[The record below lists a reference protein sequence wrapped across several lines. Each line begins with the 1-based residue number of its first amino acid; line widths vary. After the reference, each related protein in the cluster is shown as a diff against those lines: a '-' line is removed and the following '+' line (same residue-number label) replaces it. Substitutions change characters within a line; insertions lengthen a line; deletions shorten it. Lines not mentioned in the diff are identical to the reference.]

1 MKKAQLIGIAIAGV
15 CAVGA
20 FVGMRS
26 IVNKPAPVVVQREVN
41 TNTVEVLV
49 AKSDIGLGSVTSSN
63 SFRWQQWPQEN
74 LSPSLI
80 VKRPGGADPMSQHTG
95 AIAKSP
101 IMAGEPITKTKLI
114 KAGEGGVLA
123 AILPPGKRAISV
135 KIAEDSAVGRL
146 ILPNDHVD
154 VINVRRV
161 RGRGGQDTQETETI
175 FRNIRVLAIGQL
187 IETKEGKK
195 HAEGNTA
202 TLELTPTQAER
213 LALAKSSGEIALTLR
228 SIADL
233 KSDTAGEET
242 EQKGPKGSVR
252 IMRYGV
258 PARSS
263 GLN

>member
-49 AKSDIGLGSVTSSN
+49 AKSDIGLGTVTSSG
-63 SFRWQQWPQEN
+63 SFRWQQWPQDN
-74 LSPSLI
+74 ISPSLI
-80 VKRPGGADPMSQHTG
+80 VKRPGGPDPMSKHTG
-95 AIAKSP
+95 AVAKAP
-101 IMAGEPITKTKLI
+101 IMAGEPITKAKLI

-123 AILPPGKRAISV
+123 AILPPGKRAIST
-135 KIAEDSAVGRL
+135 KISEDTAVGRL

-154 VINVRRV
+154 VIHVRRV
-161 RGRGGQDTQETETI
+161 RARGGQETQETETI

-195 HAEGNTA
+195 HADGNTA
-202 TLELTPTQAER
+202 TLELTPSQAER
-213 LALAKSSGEIALTLR
+213 LALAKASGEIALTLR
-228 SIADL
+228 SVADL
-233 KSDTAGEET
+233 KSDTVTEEVR
-242 EQKGPKGSVR
+242 QKDAKRSVR
-252 IMRYGV
+252 IMRYGI

-263 GLN
+263 GLH

>member
-26 IVNKPAPVVVQREVN
+26 IVNKPAPVVMQREVN
-41 TNTVEVLV
+41 TSTVEVLV
-49 AKSDIGLGSVTSSN
+49 AKADIGLGAITSSG
-63 SFRWQQWPQEN
+63 SFRWQQWPQDN
-74 LSPSLI
+74 LSSGLI
-80 VKRPGGADPMSQHTG
+80 VKRGGSADPMTQFAG
-95 AIAKSP
+95 AVAKAP
-101 IMAGEPITKTKLI
+101 IMAGEPITKAKLI

-123 AILPPGKRAISV
+123 AILPAGKRAIST
-135 KIAEDSAVGRL
+135 KIAEDTAVGRL

-154 VINVRRV
+154 VIHVRRV
-161 RGRGGQDTQETETI
+161 RGRNGQDTQETETI

-202 TLELTPTQAER
+202 TLELTPAQAER

-228 SIADL
+228 SVADL
-233 KSDTAGEET
+233 KADTNADEPESKSGA
-242 EQKGPKGSVR
+242 KHSVR
-252 IMRYGV
+252 VMRYGI
-258 PARSS
+258 PGRAS
-263 GLN
+263 GL